1 MTINKGW
8 LIMELIDTNGNVIL
22 YYGTLVLNP
31 KEREYKRLSY
41 ENMLKVLTDN
51 CYIINNKL
59 ITRFGFDLL
68 SKDKYSDIIYQY
80 FIITKYCLAL
90 RYWQNILNGKE
101 VAGSNYEIAKILVNE
116 SAEDKDFKHS
126 NKIWND
132 ILESIKQDEA
142 WNDVNAFLNYRE
154 KKLVKIL

>member
-1 MTINKGW
+1 M
-8 LIMELIDTNGNVIL
+8 
-22 YYGTLVLNP
+22 
-31 KEREYKRLSY
+31 
-41 ENMLKVLTDN
+41 
-51 CYIINNKL
+51 
-59 ITRFGFDLL
+59 
-68 SKDKYSDIIYQY
+68 
-80 FIITKYCLAL
+80 

-142 WNDVNAFLNYRE
+142 WNDVNAFL
-154 KKLVKIL
+154 KLLILLFNS